1 MVHEHA
7 EGVGRRATDARR
19 RALGEVVAAAHQH
32 AGRSVKLRMFT
43 PFTCDLKGMQ
53 PCTPRSS
60 RSMSPHSTVS
70 RMFVPARPTCDDL
83 VFLNRS

>member
-43 PFTCDLKGMQ
+43 PFTCDLQ

>member
-1 MVHEHA
+1 MRGGARWVRWSPQLTSMR
-7 EGVGRRATDARR
+7 GVLLSYVCSHHLHVTWD
-19 RALGEVVAAAHQH
+19 
-32 AGRSVKLRMFT
+32 
-43 PFTCDLKGMQ
+43 MQ